1 MSSGVGTAPLV
12 SAIVILYNQD
22 RFARAAIESVLV
34 QDYRPMEVIVV
45 DDGSTDDTA
54 AICAGFGDRITYL
67 RQPNAG
73 AGAARNTGMRH
84 ARGALLAFLDGDDI
98 WEPGKIGAQVSAAR
112 ARPDAGV
119 IVVDGVKFEDET
131 VLAPT
136 LYFGPVQQHFAA
148 HGGTEMITDCY
159 ERLLRGFLIYS
170 PSQVMIPRE
179 VFSRVGPW
187 NTRIRVASDYE
198 LMLRIAG
205 AGYPFVF
212 LGAALMR
219 YRIVASGLSGPA
231 DLREFTWGLDGFLV
245 FRAHAAI
252 VDPRHRGKIAERL
265 REKTRSLARRA
276 YYHGERVERAWSRR
290 YLARLTVRSRRP
302 HLVVPFLV
310 AALLPPWVVE
320 LASRV
325 LSRSYRG
332 CTAGHD
338 VRGRRQCG

>member
-98 WEPGKIGAQVSAAR
+98 WEPGKIGAQVSATR

-159 ERLLRGFLIYS
+159 ERLLWGVLIYS

-198 LMLRIAG
+198 LMQAHINTPPEWPSRRVQGIPPHAER
-205 AGYPFVF
+205 
-212 LGAALMR
+212 ALIKALAKKPR
-219 YRIVASGLSGPA
+219 ERFASGLDIGSLRVA
-231 DLREFTWGLDGFLV
+231 VTALEDL
-245 FRAHAAI
+245 
-252 VDPRHRGKIAERL
+252 
-265 REKTRSLARRA
+265 
-276 YYHGERVERAWSRR
+276 
-290 YLARLTVRSRRP
+290 
-302 HLVVPFLV
+302 
-310 AALLPPWVVE
+310 
-320 LASRV
+320 
-325 LSRSYRG
+325 
-332 CTAGHD
+332 
-338 VRGRRQCG
+338 

>member
-1 MSSGVGTAPLV
+1 MRRRLKSWSNPDIRNSVSTLAATTCSWVARPATLREIDRLMPFFENGAKEDGFEGGVRVAFPSPSFTPFFRG
-12 SAIVILYNQD
+12 
-22 RFARAAIESVLV
+22 
-34 QDYRPMEVIVV
+34 
-45 DDGSTDDTA
+45 
-54 AICAGFGDRITYL
+54 
-67 RQPNAG
+67 
-73 AGAARNTGMRH
+73 
-84 ARGALLAFLDGDDI
+84 GALYQ
-98 WEPGKIGAQVSAAR
+98 KSSVS
-112 ARPDAGV
+112 GS
-119 IVVDGVKFEDET
+119 GLT
-131 VLAPT
+131 V
-136 LYFGPVQQHFAA
+136 
-148 HGGTEMITDCY
+148 
-159 ERLLRGFLIYS
+159 S
-170 PSQVMIPRE
+170 
-179 VFSRVGPW
+179 
-187 NTRIRVASDYE
+187 SDYE
-198 LMLRIAG
+198 LMLRIGG

-212 LGAALMR
+212 LADALIR